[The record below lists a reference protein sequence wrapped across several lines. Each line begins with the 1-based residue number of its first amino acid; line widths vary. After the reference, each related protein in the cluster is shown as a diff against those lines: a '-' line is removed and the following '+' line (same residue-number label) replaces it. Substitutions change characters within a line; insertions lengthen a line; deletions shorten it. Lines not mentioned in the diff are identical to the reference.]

1 MNQNINIP
9 PSNSELTIFVNTS
22 DNFEDCW
29 DPFFK
34 LFNEYWPD
42 CPYPIVLNTE
52 TKDYSYPGLHI
63 ICSKVAELEE
73 RRLGWSECLIRALDK
88 IQTPY
93 ILYVQEDYFLEAPVK
108 VSVVNKLLDEMRSG
122 MAEVIQLQ
130 QASQLNRKP
139 GDSQNLILEV
149 SQKAKWRLSLQA
161 AIWKKSILRSQVRTH
176 EDPWQFESYGALR
189 SRRMQERIYSIN
201 GALFSGLENEVFP
214 YKVTGI
220 IGGKWVGEIVKPL
233 FSKHDINVDF
243 SKRGFYE
250 KGRRKKRKSFV
261 IRVVDRLRS
270 LF

>member
-1 MNQNINIP
+1 MNKNTN
-9 PSNSELTIFVNTS
+9 PSPEQSELTIFVNTS

-34 LFNEYWPD
+34 LFKSYWPS

-52 TKDYSYPGLHI
+52 TKDYSYPGLDI
-63 ICSKVAELEE
+63 NCSKVAEGEQ

-88 IQTPY
+88 IHTPY
-93 ILYVQEDYFLEAPVK
+93 IFYVQEDYFLEAPVK
-108 VSVVNKLLDEMRSG
+108 DVVVKKLLDEMRNG
-122 MAEVIQLQ
+122 KADVIQLQ
-130 QASQLNRKP
+130 EASQLNRKP
-139 GDSQNLILEV
+139 GDSQDLILEV

-161 AIWKKSILRSQVRTH
+161 AIWKKSILRSQVRVH
-176 EDPWQFESYGALR
+176 EDPWQFESYGAFR
-189 SRRMQERIYSIN
+189 SRRMKERIYSIN
-201 GALFSGLENEVFP
+201 GTLFNGLENEVFP
-214 YKVTGI
+214 YKVTGV

-233 FSKHDINVDF
+233 FIAHNINMDF

-250 KGRRKKRKSFV
+250 AGRRKKRKLFI